1 MKTHVCLVSDQ
12 PIPNLLPLCVSAL
25 KPDTVVLL
33 TSNQKKE
40 KAEFLKPVI
49 ESWGIKTD
57 IISIDAYNL
66 INAKNACL
74 DVLKKYNTTDI
85 SLNVTGGTKIM
96 AFAAYEVFNMM
107 RKQIFYVDTFDKNIQ
122 IISEDTDIPFEH
134 WIKVDEYLK
143 AYGQK
148 PLYNKNKIFDQ
159 HQANLENLFQELI
172 FHRTATSAS
181 ISILNGYA
189 YEVKRNYPNPTFPS
203 SIHLKSNDPHNQEF
217 IRLLNTLNK
226 YQLLVYKNN
235 MITFVG
241 KDEFDF
247 VSGVWL
253 EAYVYYTVKSI
264 IGTNVKCSQEV
275 ELIQRGTTTNSKN
288 EYDVV
293 FTYQN
298 RLFLIECKTAS
309 FRDEDKG
316 SNIIYKLN
324 TLKDFAGGLFGK
336 GMLVS
341 FQPLSSWNKKRLSD
355 YRLDYTEDLVNLKMR
370 LESWIGK

>member
-12 PIPNLLPLCVSAL
+12 PIPNLLPLCVSEL

-33 TSNQKKE
+33 TSSEKKE

-49 ESWGIKTD
+49 ESWKIKTD

-66 INAKNACL
+66 INAKKACL
-74 DVLKKYNTTDI
+74 DVLKKYESTEI

-107 RKQIFYVDTFDKNIQ
+107 RKQIFYVDTFDKKIQ
-122 IISEDTDIPFEH
+122 IISENREIPFEH
-134 WIKVDEYLK
+134 WIKVNAYLK
-143 AYGQK
+143 AYGQN
-148 PLYNKNKIFDQ
+148 PLSNKNNIYDQ
-159 HQANLENLFQELI
+159 FQSNLEKLFQEMILE
-172 FHRTATSAS
+172 RKATPAT
-181 ISILNGYA
+181 ISMINGYA
-189 YEVKRNYPNPTFPS
+189 YDIKKDNSNPSFPVSITLKPNH
-203 SIHLKSNDPHNQEF
+203 IHNLELKQLLE
-217 IRLLNTLNK
+217 LLNT
-226 YQLLVYKNN
+226 YQLLSFKNN
-235 MITFVG
+235 TITFIG
-241 KDEFDF
+241 KDEYEF
-247 VSGVWL
+247 VSGAWL

-275 ELIQRGTTTNSKN
+275 ELMKKGVLQNSKN

-341 FQPLSSWNKKRLSD
+341 YQPLSTWNKKRLSD
-355 YRLDYTEDLVNLKMR
+355 YRLDYTEDVMNLKTR
-370 LESWIGK
+370 LESWIRK